1 MHRFLASPR
10 ARLSHERTSRE
21 RISQRPAATGPGP
34 TCIACPDRA
43 RPDGLSPRRPRWAV
57 LPRGMALLG
66 GLLLV
71 ALSVLPVQTVQ
82 AAPSVALSSVAPPP
96 VALRR
101 LIPEES
107 LRRPVHLAEL
117 PDGQGELVVVE
128 QAGVIKRFRP
138 EASRATGVFLDH
150 RAKVSDR
157 GNEEGLLSIAF
168 HPRFA
173 QNRFFYIYYAA
184 AEPRRTVLARLSYD
198 PARRAA
204 APASERVLLEVA
216 QPYSNHKGGQLA
228 FGPDGLLY
236 VGLGDGGSGGDPHGN
251 GQNAT
256 VLLGKILRLDVDAA
270 EPYGIPPDNP
280 FAAARDGRR
289 GEIYALG
296 LRNPWRFSFDRET
309 GLLYAGDVGQDE
321 VEEVDLIVRGGNYG
335 WNVLEGTHCFRPFVG
350 CSRAGMVPPI
360 AEYTHAEGIS
370 ITGGFVY
377 RGRALPAL
385 RGRYVFGDYGAGTVW
400 TIAAGEGAGL
410 REKTVLVQSRLALSS
425 FGEDRQGEL
434 YLLDLSGGVYRLVP
448 AS

>member
-1 MHRFLASPR
+1 MILIPHSIRQGMPPNCDAAVLAGG
-10 ARLSHERTSRE
+10 
-21 RISQRPAATGPGP
+21 QATMRG
-34 TCIACPDRA
+34 ASWPDRA
-43 RPDGLSPRRPRWAV
+43 GSTSV
-57 LPRGMALLG
+57 LRAGALLG
-66 GLLLV
+66 GWLGCLLCGILLCAQPLV
-71 ALSVLPVQTVQ
+71 A
-82 AAPSVALSSVAPPP
+82 APQ

-101 LIPEES
+101 LIAEEP
-107 LRRPVHLAEL
+107 LRRPVHIVEL
-117 PDGQGELVVVE
+117 PDGRGELVVVE
-128 QAGVIKRFRP
+128 QAGIIKRFRP
-138 EASRATGVFLDH
+138 DASRADSVFLDH

-173 QNRFFYIYYAA
+173 ENRLFYIYYAA

-204 APASERVLLEVA
+204 DPSSERVLLEVA

-256 VLLGKILRLDVDAA
+256 VLLGKILRLDIDAA
-270 EPYGIPPDNP
+270 VQPYGIPPDNP
-280 FAAARDGRR
+280 YAAARDGSRH
-289 GEIYALG
+289 EIYALG

-309 GLLYAGDVGQDE
+309 GLLYAADVGQDE
-321 VEEVDLIVRGGNYG
+321 VEEVDLIVQGGNYG
-335 WNVLEGTHCFRPFVG
+335 WNVLEGTHCFRPG
-350 CSRAGMVPPI
+350 RDCSRAGMVPPI

-377 RGRALPAL
+377 RGRALPDL

-400 TIAAGEGAGL
+400 TIAAGPGAGL
-410 REKTVLVQSRLALSS
+410 RGKTVLLQSRLALSS
-425 FGEDRQGEL
+425 FGEDSQGEL
-434 YLLDLSGGVYRLVP
+434 YLLDLQGGVYRLVP

>member
-1 MHRFLASPR
+1 LRRAALLA
-10 ARLSHERTSRE
+10 
-21 RISQRPAATGPGP
+21 
-34 TCIACPDRA
+34 
-43 RPDGLSPRRPRWAV
+43 GL
-57 LPRGMALLG
+57 LCGLLG
-66 GLLLV
+66 GLLGGLLCAAV
-71 ALSVLPVQTVQ
+71 PLAQGQ
-82 AAPSVALSSVAPPP
+82 AGSPA

-101 LIPEES
+101 LIAEEP

-117 PDGQGELVVVE
+117 PDGRGELVVVE

-138 EASRATGVFLDH
+138 EASRAAGVFLDH
-150 RAKVSDR
+150 RAQVSDW

-173 QNRFFYIYYAA
+173 ENRFFYIYYAA

-204 APASERVLLEVA
+204 DPASARVLLEVA

-228 FGPDGLLY
+228 FGPDGRLY
-236 VGLGDGGSGGDPHGN
+236 VGLGDGGSAGDPHGN
-251 GQNAT
+251 GQNAA
-256 VLLGKILRLDVDAA
+256 VLLGKILRLDVDAPA
-270 EPYGIPPDNP
+270 AGLPYGIPPDNP
-280 FAAARDGRR
+280 FASARDGRR

-335 WNVLEGTHCFRPFVG
+335 WNVLEGTRCFRPARD
-350 CSRAGMVPPI
+350 CPRAGMAPPI

-400 TIAAGEGAGL
+400 TLPAEAGAGL
-410 REKTVLVQSRLALSS
+410 REKTVLLRTRLALSS
-425 FGEDRQGEL
+425 FGEDGQGEL
-434 YLLDLSGGVYRLVP
+434 YLLDLQGGVYRLVP